1 MKKRVFA
8 LIAVLLLAMAN
19 TAQAAVLR
27 VPTATPE
34 LSFNDTTA
42 NAFALCTASTSDRIS
57 AKLTLYQVTLTL
69 TRGALLGRIVYL
81 FLANALSKVVR
92 PIDWFLP
99 GASMELLNPQNQR
112 LENAREC
119 IRVCRCN
126 L

>member
-57 AKLTLYQVTLTL
+57 AELTLYQGNTYIDSWSAAGTYRVPVSGECTVKSGKTYRLVLTWSINGVAQPSEST
-69 TRGALLGRIVYL
+69 TR
-81 FLANALSKVVR
+81 KC
-92 PIDWFLP
+92 P
-99 GASMELLNPQNQR
+99 
-112 LENAREC
+112 
-119 IRVCRCN
+119 
-126 L
+126 

>member
-1 MKKRVFA
+1 MIQLLMHLRFVP
-8 LIAVLLLAMAN
+8 LVHQTVLVQNLLYI
-19 TAQAAVLR
+19 R
-27 VPTATPE
+27 
-34 LSFNDTTA
+34 
-42 NAFALCTASTSDRIS
+42 
-57 AKLTLYQVTLTL
+57 VTLTL

>member
-57 AKLTLYQVTLTL
+57 AKLTLYQGNT
-69 TRGALLGRIVYL
+69 Y
-81 FLANALSKVVR
+81 
-92 PIDWFLP
+92 IDSWSAA
-99 GASMELLNPQNQR
+99 GTY
-112 LENAREC
+112 
-119 IRVCRCN
+119 RVPFSG
-126 L
+126 

>member
-34 LSFNDTTA
+34 LSFNNTTA

-57 AKLTLYQVTLTL
+57 AKLTLYQGNTYIDSWSAAGTYRVPVSGECTVKSGKTYRLVLTWSINGVAQPSEST
-69 TRGALLGRIVYL
+69 TR
-81 FLANALSKVVR
+81 KC
-92 PIDWFLP
+92 P
-99 GASMELLNPQNQR
+99 
-112 LENAREC
+112 
-119 IRVCRCN
+119 
-126 L
+126 

>member
-57 AKLTLYQVTLTL
+57 AKVT
-69 TRGALLGRIVYL
+69 VK
-81 FLANALSKVVR
+81 S
-92 PIDWFLP
+92 P
-99 GASMELLNPQNQR
+99 GA
-112 LENAREC
+112 
-119 IRVCRCN
+119 
-126 L
+126 

>member
-1 MKKRVFA
+1 M
-8 LIAVLLLAMAN
+8 
-19 TAQAAVLR
+19 
-27 VPTATPE
+27 
-34 LSFNDTTA
+34 S
-42 NAFALCTASTSDRIS
+42 
-57 AKLTLYQVTLTL
+57 

-126 L
+126 LWCEVTVINIESVSCSDSEGQYE

>member
-57 AKLTLYQVTLTL
+57 AKLSLIL
-69 TRGALLGRIVYL
+69 
-81 FLANALSKVVR
+81 KVR
-92 PIDWFLP
+92 M
-99 GASMELLNPQNQR
+99 S
-112 LENAREC
+112 
-119 IRVCRCN
+119 
-126 L
+126 

>member
-42 NAFALCTASTSDRIS
+42 NAFVLCTASTSDHIS
-57 AKLTLYQVTLTL
+57 AKLTLYQGNTYIDSWSAAGTYRVPVSGECAVKSGKTYQLVLTWSINGVAQPSESI
-69 TRGALLGRIVYL
+69 TR
-81 FLANALSKVVR
+81 KC
-92 PIDWFLP
+92 P
-99 GASMELLNPQNQR
+99 
-112 LENAREC
+112 
-119 IRVCRCN
+119 
-126 L
+126 

>member
-57 AKLTLYQVTLTL
+57 AKLTL

-99 GASMELLNPQNQR
+99 GASMELLTPQNQR